1 LNNKSLPPDQ
11 LLGRIAKSLKTEI
24 GPAVNAAYPKT
35 QAFLTAVVLEKLAGQ
50 LKFEQEHT
58 RIEDR
63 ELLILSRDLIKIG
76 EEDLPATLK
85 NAIVQ
90 VNDELDIGS
99 VSALIKILY
108 DNKPV
113 LNEKIFDMLLGRIR
127 KFLRSRVDR
136 AMEYSA

>member
-1 LNNKSLPPDQ
+1 MNNKSLPPDQ

-113 LNEKIFDMLLGRIR
+113 LNERFFDMLLGRIR

>member
-1 LNNKSLPPDQ
+1 MNNKSLPPDQ

-50 LKFEQEHT
+50 LKFEQEHAQ
-58 RIEDR
+58 IEDK

-113 LNEKIFDMLLGRIR
+113 LNERIFDMLLGRIR

>member
-1 LNNKSLPPDQ
+1 MNNKSLPPDQ

-63 ELLILSRDLIKIG
+63 ELLILSRDFIKIG

>member
-1 LNNKSLPPDQ
+1 MNNKSLPPDQ

-50 LKFEQEHT
+50 LKFEQEHAQ
-58 RIEDR
+58 IEDK

>member
-1 LNNKSLPPDQ
+1 M
-11 LLGRIAKSLKTEI
+11 
-24 GPAVNAAYPKT
+24 NAAYPKT

-113 LNEKIFDMLLGRIR
+113 LNERIFDMLLGRIR

>member
-1 LNNKSLPPDQ
+1 MNNKSLPPDQ

>member
-113 LNEKIFDMLLGRIR
+113 LNERIFDMLLGRIR

>member
-1 LNNKSLPPDQ
+1 MNNKSLPPDQ

-113 LNEKIFDMLLGRIR
+113 LNERIFDMLLGRIR